1 MGTTTEAAH
10 EERHRLDRCST
21 RHRTFRRAPLELRAA
36 GAPTGYDK
44 GPPRSRAPGNGP
56 SWQEEPGDCQSIW
69 RRSHYR
75 GTDPDP
81 FIRLQLMRYR
91 HPSKKERRAGRN

>member
-1 MGTTTEAAH
+1 MKMFVVLIIATSLVAA
-10 EERHRLDRCST
+10 SPWSS
-21 RHRTFRRAPLELRAA
+21 ARAA
-36 GAPTGYDK
+36 NVPGWCANSGYDN
-44 GPPRSRAPGNGP
+44 GPPRSRGPGNGP
-56 SWQEEPGDCQSIW
+56 SWQGEPGDCQSIW

-91 HPSKKERRAGRN
+91 HPSKKERRAVHK